1 MSEHGA
7 PYCLAMT
14 PDVVS
19 FRQAD
24 VLSALYR
31 RRGSVA
37 RLGPYVY
44 LLGPEANRFVFANAH
59 LFRVEEAFQV
69 LVPVDGPT
77 SLIVSDG
84 EDHRRRRR
92 LVQPA
97 LHHRQIAGYLDVMAA
112 NADATLDTWRR
123 GQVVDVYQEFRTAI
137 RRSTIH
143 SLFGARFAADAEF
156 FGDQLQALLDL
167 IDRNPPVI
175 TLLRKLNAPVWR
187 RAMAARAKVDE
198 RVYAEIAKA
207 RAGATDED
215 DHALATLARGDELSD
230 LEIRDQVVTLIAAG
244 YETTSAAMAWA
255 VFSLLRHEKVRRA
268 AKSEVDEVLG
278 AERPTVDSLKRLP
291 YLNGVVQETL
301 RLYPPAV
308 VSART
313 AAEDFEFAGRRIKK
327 GTFLIYSP
335 YVTHRLPDVWPDPLR
350 FAPERWTEKPA
361 PHDFLP
367 FGGGPHRCI
376 GANLATT
383 ELTVMLAR
391 LLARTE
397 LEYVPQRVKPTS
409 VAAMRPKYGLRAKV
423 I

>member
-1 MSEHGA
+1 
-7 PYCLAMT
+7 MT

-24 VLSALYR
+24 LLSALYR
-31 RRGSVA
+31 RRGPVA

-44 LLGPEANRFVFANAH
+44 LLGPEANQFVFANAH
-59 LFRVEEAFQV
+59 LFRVQEAFQA

-97 LHHRQIAGYLDVMAA
+97 LHHRQIAGYLDVMAE
-112 NADATLDTWRR
+112 NADATLDTWQR
-123 GQVVDVYQEFRTAI
+123 GQVVDVYQEFRAAI

-156 FGDQLQALLDL
+156 FGVQLQALLDL

-175 TLLRKLNAPVWR
+175 TLLRRLNAPVWR

-207 RAGATDED
+207 RAGATDTD
-215 DHALATLARGDELSD
+215 DHVLATLARGDELSD

-255 VFSLLRHEKVRRA
+255 VFSLLRHEQVRLK
-268 AKSEVDEVLG
+268 AKSEVDGVLG
-278 AERPTVDSLKRLP
+278 AQRPTVESLKQLP

-350 FAPERWTEKPA
+350 FDPERWTEKPA
-361 PHDFLP
+361 PHEFLP

-397 LEYVPQRVKPTS
+397 LRYVPQRVRPTS
-409 VAAMRPKYGLRAKV
+409 VAAMRPKYGLRAEV
-423 I
+423 L